1 MNIAALLP
9 LLLKASIALTVV
21 ALGLRAEPGDATS
34 VLRDPPRLARTMLA
48 MVILMPLFAI
58 TLVLLFDLHPAVK
71 IALVALA
78 VSPVPPLIPKKV
90 LKAGG
95 DATYMVGLLVAV
107 SVLSIVTIPIAMEL
121 LQRAFAVPVAMP
133 AGAIAMLVLTSV
145 LAPLALGIGIRRLAP
160 SFAQRVAG
168 PVALVATVMLLVGV
182 VPILFK
188 AVPVAVS
195 LIGNGTL
202 LAMVAFV
209 VVAIAAGHLLGGP
222 RPDDRKVLAVATASR
237 HPAVA
242 MAIAHA
248 NFPDQRMVAAA
259 VVLYLLV
266 GGVLSALYLKWSGR
280 RAGAPVRPAI
290 ATR

>member
-21 ALGLRAEPGDATS
+21 TFGLRATPGDATS
-34 VLRDPPRLARTMLA
+34 LLRDPARLSRSMLA
-48 MVILMPLFAI
+48 VVLLMPLFAI
-58 TLVLLFDLHPAVK
+58 AVALLFDLHPAVK

-78 VSPVPPLIPKKV
+78 VSPVPPLVPKKV

-95 DATYMVGLLVAV
+95 DATYMIGLLVAA
-107 SVLSIVTIPIAMEL
+107 SVVSIVTIPVAMEL
-121 LQRAFAVPVAMP
+121 LQRAFGVPLAMS
-133 AGAIAMLVLTSV
+133 AGAIALLVVTSV
-145 LAPLALGIGIRRLAP
+145 LAPLALGIAIRRLAP
-160 SFAQRVAG
+160 TFAQRIVG
-168 PVALVATVMLLVGV
+168 PVAIVATVMLLAGV
-182 VPILFK
+182 LPLLLK

-202 LAMVAFV
+202 AAMVAFV
-209 VVAIAAGHLLGGP
+209 VVAIVTGHLLGGP
-222 RPDDRKVLAVATASR
+222 RPDERTVLAVATASR

-248 NFPDQRMVAAA
+248 NFPDQRMVGAA

-266 GGVLSALYLKWSGR
+266 GGVLSALYLKWSAR
-280 RAGAPVRPAI
+280 RASAPATPAI

>member
-1 MNIAALLP
+1 VNIAALLP

-95 DATYMVGLLVAV
+95 DATYMIGLLVAA
-107 SVLSIVTIPIAMEL
+107 SVLSIVTIPVAMEL

-133 AGAIAMLVLTSV
+133 AGAIALLVVTSV
-145 LAPLALGIGIRRLAP
+145 LAPLALGIAIRRLAP

-168 PVALVATVMLLVGV
+168 PVALTATVMLVVGV
-182 VPILFK
+182 LPILFK

-222 RPDDRKVLAVATASR
+222 RPADRKVLAIAAASR

-280 RAGAPVRPAI
+280 RVGAPVRPAI

>member
-1 MNIAALLP
+1 MTIAALLP
-9 LLLKASIALTVV
+9 LLLKTSIALTVV
-21 ALGLRAEPGDATS
+21 TFGLRATPGDATS
-34 VLRDPPRLARTMLA
+34 LLRDPARLGRSMAA
-48 MVILMPLFAI
+48 VVVLMPLFAI
-58 TLVLLFDLHPAVK
+58 ALALLFDLHPAVK

-78 VSPVPPLIPKKV
+78 VSPVPPLVPKKV

-95 DATYMVGLLVAV
+95 DATYMIGLLVAA
-107 SVLSIVTIPIAMEL
+107 SVLSIVTIPVAMEV
-121 LQRAFAVPVAMP
+121 LQRAFAVPLAMP
-133 AGAIAMLVLTSV
+133 AGAIALLVVTSV
-145 LAPLALGIGIRRLAP
+145 LAPLALGIAIRRFAP
-160 SFAQRVAG
+160 TFAQRVAG
-168 PVALVATVMLLVGV
+168 PVALVATIMLAVGV
-182 VPILFK
+182 LPILLK

-202 LAMVAFV
+202 LALVAFV

-222 RPDDRKVLAVATASR
+222 RPDERTVLAVATASR

-266 GGVLSALYLKWSGR
+266 GGVLSALYLKWSAR
-280 RAGAPVRPAI
+280 RAGAPVTPAI